1 MKYQA
6 VARANISGAVNDED
20 LRALNGIVFG
30 QIYDIDEMTAEIER
44 QLINDLL
51 DNNPDFVYQDC
62 KVEPVM

>member
-6 VARANISGAVNDED
+6 VARANISGGANDED

-51 DNNPDFVYQDC
+51 DNNPDFAYQDC
-62 KVEPVM
+62 KVEPVL